1 MKTILTLTISFLFF
15 NCFSQEKNFIDQP
28 YLETSSQIDTLV
40 IPDRIYITI
49 VLNEADN
56 KNKKS
61 TEELEKT
68 LEKTL
73 KELNINTE
81 KDLSLLDYSSDF
93 KSYFLKSQDILKVK
107 NYSLLVRD
115 AMTAGQVL
123 KKLEDVGISNVNIE
137 KTEYSKSESL
147 LLELK
152 YLAIKKA
159 KSNALKMLE
168 PLNQKLGKAIFITD
182 NNSISN
188 TLQGKVSGI
197 QIRGASSIYGSRAS
211 EPILVE
217 FQKIKFQSQVSVK
230 FIIE

>member
-1 MKTILTLTISFLFF
+1 M
-15 NCFSQEKNFIDQP
+15 
-28 YLETSSQIDTLV
+28 
-40 IPDRIYITI
+40 
-49 VLNEADN
+49 NEADN

-61 TEELEKT
+61 TEELEKI
-68 LEKTL
+68 LERTL

-81 KDLSLLDYSSDF
+81 KDLSLLDYNSDF
-93 KSYFLKSQDILKVK
+93 KNYFLKSQDILKVK

-115 AMTAGQVL
+115 AVTAGKVF
-123 KKLEDVGISNVNIE
+123 KSLEDVGISNVNIE

-152 YLAIKKA
+152 YLTIKKA
-159 KSNALKMLE
+159 KINALKMLE

-197 QIRGASSIYGSRAS
+197 QIRGASSLYGSKAS

-217 FQKIKFQSQVSVK
+217 FQKIKFQSQVNVK

>member
-1 MKTILTLTISFLFF
+1 MKTILTLTICFFFF

-28 YLETSSQIDTLV
+28 YLETSSQIDTLI

-61 TEELEKT
+61 TEELEQI

-73 KELNINTE
+73 KDLNINTE

-93 KSYFLKSQDILKVK
+93 KSYFLKSQDILKIK
-107 NYSLLVRD
+107 NYSLLIRD
-115 AMTAGQVL
+115 AITAGKVF
-123 KKLEDVGISNVNIE
+123 KSLEDVGISNVNIE

-152 YLAIKKA
+152 YLAVKKA
-159 KSNALKMLE
+159 KTNALKMLE
-168 PLNQKLGKAIFITD
+168 PLNQKLGKAIYINDT
-182 NNSISN
+182 NSISN
-188 TLQGKVSGI
+188 ALQGKVNGI

-217 FQKIKFQSQVSVK
+217 FQKIKFESQVNVK

>member
-1 MKTILTLTISFLFF
+1 MKLKG
-15 NCFSQEKNFIDQP
+15 QV
-28 YLETSSQIDTLV
+28 DTLI

-61 TEELEKT
+61 TEELEKI
-68 LEKTL
+68 LERTL

-81 KDLSLLDYSSDF
+81 KDLSLLDYNSDF
-93 KSYFLKSQDILKVK
+93 KNYFLKSQDILKVK

-115 AMTAGQVL
+115 AVTAGKVF
-123 KKLEDVGISNVNIE
+123 KSLEDVGISNVNIE

-152 YLAIKKA
+152 YLTIKKA
-159 KSNALKMLE
+159 KINALKMLE

-197 QIRGASSIYGSRAS
+197 QIRGASSLYGSKAS

-217 FQKIKFQSQVSVK
+217 FQKIKFQSQVNVK